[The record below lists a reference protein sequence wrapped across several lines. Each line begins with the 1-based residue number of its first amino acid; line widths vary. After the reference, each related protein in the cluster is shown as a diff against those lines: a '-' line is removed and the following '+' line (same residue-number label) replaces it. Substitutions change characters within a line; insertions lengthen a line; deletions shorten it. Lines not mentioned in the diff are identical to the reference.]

1 MTMHRTPLYSLCLAL
16 LCATTLFA
24 CSGKSGPDNAS
35 HDTKY
40 RTTVDGCV
48 EDTITGLL
56 WEAKSDLPGL
66 HDWRNTYTWY
76 SPNDDHDELDY
87 RGTGD
92 GGQCAGS
99 ACDTWEFVIAVNA
112 SRLCGH
118 SDWHMPL
125 RDELFSISDLR
136 KAETPPTANMEF
148 FPHMQAAEYWSAND
162 YSFQHDA
169 AWGWSYQFGHD
180 RVDWKRTPKFVR
192 LVRGNASNLTE
203 VKE

>member
-1 MTMHRTPLYSLCLAL
+1 MLA
-16 LCATTLFA
+16 A
-24 CSGKSGPDNAS
+24 CSGRSGPDNAS

-40 RTTVDGCV
+40 RTTEDGCV
-48 EDTITGLL
+48 EDTVTGLL

-66 HDWRNTYTWY
+66 RDWRNTYTWY
-76 SPNDDHDELDY
+76 SPNDANDELDY

-92 GGQCAGS
+92 GGECADS
-99 ACDTWEFVIAVNA
+99 ACDTWEYVIAINA

-118 SDWHMPL
+118 SDWRMPL

-148 FPHMQAAEYWSAND
+148 FPHMQAAEYWSSND

-192 LVRGNASNLTE
+192 LVRGDASNLTE